1 MSRDEDQIR
10 ALSEEY
16 EALKTEHKALL
27 EQLTDL
33 QQRMD
38 AIMLKI
44 IDVTRA

>member
-16 EALKTEHKALL
+16 EQLKAEHKALL
-27 EQLTDL
+27 EQLADL

-38 AIMLKI
+38 TMMLKI
-44 IDVTRA
+44 IDLTRA